1 VKARVVV
8 TLKEDV
14 LDPQGRAIQ
23 RACQSLGH
31 RQVTDVRQGKIF
43 EIRLEGVDGRGA
55 EALLRELGA
64 KLLANPVIEDFRVE
78 EIEP

>member
-1 VKARVVV
+1 VRARVVV
-8 TLKEDV
+8 TLKPDV

-23 RACQSLGH
+23 RACESLGH
-31 RQVTDVRQGKIF
+31 SQVTDVRQGKLF
-43 EIRLEGVDGRGA
+43 EIRLDGVDGKRA

-64 KLLANPVIEDFRVE
+64 KLLANPVIEDYRVE